1 MHLISIGWI
10 IFLFIDFRR
19 YVNKLNNFMEN
30 QHGLNSEEEI
40 NEIIRTRD
48 INTKSFYSVINPKTG
63 KNVNV
68 YQARAEILENL
79 KGNRLIDVSR
89 SNSKSEM
96 KSVLV
101 DFTKKEFRGYLV
113 DNMQP
118 FNMYLKAGIGSKNQL

>member
-19 YVNKLNNFMEN
+19 YVNKLNEFMEDQN
-30 QHGLNSEEEI
+30 GLNSEET

-68 YQARAEILENL
+68 YQSKDEILQNL
-79 KGNRLIDVSR
+79 KTNSFIGLSG
-89 SNSKSEM
+89 SESKSDL

-101 DFTKKEFRGYLV
+101 DFTKKEFKGYLV
-113 DNMQP
+113 DNVQP
-118 FNMYLKAGIGSKNQL
+118 FNMYLKAGIGS